1 MRKYLKYDVKSNM
14 KFFLSTFICFVILLV
29 SLVSVRTIGSFTS
42 LLEVGSAINSIEI
55 ILIGVFIMTMIYFV
69 INTFYKDLYTDRSIL
84 TFSLPISA
92 REFLTAKLLVINIF
106 FYLLVFLS
114 IFLFYLS
121 GRFMNIWSLISIIF
135 AMIILNVFSLLIFLF
150 MQMDRFLF
158 KRKNTVIIIILL
170 IGLIFVGGFFLN
182 RYFLFLSDGSLVR
195 SGDNTLA
202 FISAYVKV
210 SGRKLLNITGFLYY
224 ILTALILSFF
234 NIKILKNDLDL
245 S

>member
-14 KFFLSTFICFVILLV
+14 KFFLSTFICFLILLI
-29 SLVSVRTIGSFTS
+29 SLISVRTIGSFSS
-42 LLEVGSAINSIEI
+42 LLEVDSAVNSIEI
-55 ILIGVFIMTMIYFV
+55 ILIGVFIMTMIYFI

-114 IFLFYLS
+114 ILLFYLS
-121 GRFMNIWSLISIIF
+121 GRLMDVWSLVTIIF
-135 AMIILNVFSLLIFLF
+135 SMILLNVFSLIMFLY
-150 MQMDRFLF
+150 MQLDRFLY
-158 KRKNTVIIIILL
+158 KRKNAVIFTILL

-182 RYFLFLSDGSLVR
+182 RYFLFLHDGSLIR
-195 SGDNTLA
+195 DGKHSLA
-202 FISAYVKV
+202 FISAYVKIN
-210 SGRKLLNITGFLYY
+210 GRNFLNLTGFLYY
-224 ILTALILSFF
+224 IVVSLILGFF
-234 NIKILKNDLDL
+234 NIRILKNDLDL

>member
-14 KFFLSTFICFVILLV
+14 KFFLSTFICFLILLV
-29 SLVSVRTIGSFTS
+29 SLVSVRTIGSFS
-42 LLEVGSAINSIEI
+42 SVLEVGSAINSIEL
-55 ILIGVFIMTMIYFV
+55 ILIVVFVMTMIYFV

-92 REFLTAKLLVINIF
+92 REFLTAKLIVINIF

-121 GRFMNIWSLISIIF
+121 GRLMDIWILLTIIF
-135 AMIILNVFSLLIFLF
+135 AMVLLNVFSLLIFLF

-158 KRKNTVIIIILL
+158 KRKNAVLITILL
-170 IGLIFVGGFFLN
+170 TGAIFVGGFFLN
-182 RYFLFLSDGSLVR
+182 RYFLFLHDGSFLQDGER
-195 SGDNTLA
+195 TLA
-202 FISAYVKV
+202 FLRAFVEV
-210 SGRKLLNITGFLYY
+210 NGRNLLNLTGFLYY
-224 ILTALILSFF
+224 SLITLLLGFL
-234 NIKILKNDLDL
+234 NVRLMKNDLDL